1 MATVNAL
8 GGGGGTNLS
17 AAQTG
22 TGVSTNLVQRR
33 SDSNMLRPALL
44 RIVTTVGATPTCTYL
59 VEGSPDGTSW
69 YPLPSQDVTAAGA
82 PGTLTS
88 ATFTITTAT
97 TTWRLLPVDS
107 PWTYLRITYSANT
120 NVTNTTD
127 VFVY

>member
-97 TTWRLLPVDS
+97 TTWKLLPVDS

>member
-1 MATVNAL
+1 MATVQDQGA
-8 GGGGGTNLS
+8 GSVANLS
-17 AAQTG
+17 TAQTG
-22 TGVSTNLVQRR
+22 NGVSTNIVQRR
-33 SDSNMLRPALL
+33 ADSNMLRPALL

-69 YPLPSQDVTAAGA
+69 YPLPSQDITAAGA

-97 TTWRLLPVDS
+97 TTWKLLPVDS
-107 PWTYLRITYSANT
+107 PWTFLRVTYSANT

>member
-22 TGVSTNLVQRR
+22 TGVSTNIVQRR